1 MFNLIKLAKWHCWT
15 HLLFNFAFMWDNAKL
30 AGHNQGLK
38 KSISMFTF
46 LTCLSN
52 HLIPSTFSVARRVE
66 SSEDF
71 SVAYFIPSIPISRK
85 QWLREWL
92 TQTKVM
98 LCSFLRDFSKLRISI
113 ELISSTFIILETNQ
127 RNRRQRLRGKVSWRW
142 LKLRWSCTSCSF
154 PQQIASALVIE
165 CILRD
170 NFVLSLIA
178 PLLALYIS
186 SVSCLKHFYLLWL
199 DSKSVASLSL

>member
-1 MFNLIKLAKWHCWT
+1 MTLLT

-52 HLIPSTFSVARRVE
+52 PLIPSTFSVARRVE

-85 QWLREWL
+85 Q
-92 TQTKVM
+92 
-98 LCSFLRDFSKLRISI
+98 
-113 ELISSTFIILETNQ
+113 
-127 RNRRQRLRGKVSWRW
+127 
-142 LKLRWSCTSCSF
+142 
-154 PQQIASALVIE
+154 
-165 CILRD
+165 
-170 NFVLSLIA
+170 
-178 PLLALYIS
+178 
-186 SVSCLKHFYLLWL
+186 
-199 DSKSVASLSL
+199 

>member
-92 TQTKVM
+92 TQTKVIV
-98 LCSFLRDFSKLRISI
+98 CFFLRDFSKLRISI
-113 ELISSTFIILETNQ
+113 ELISSTLIILETNQ
-127 RNRRQRLRGKVSWRW
+127 RNRRQRARGKVSWRW
-142 LKLRWSCTSCSF
+142 LKLRWSCTRLCVPSANCECACHRMYSTRQF
-154 PQQIASALVIE
+154 CVKLNYASIGS
-165 CILRD
+165 I
-170 NFVLSLIA
+170 
-178 PLLALYIS
+178 
-186 SVSCLKHFYLLWL
+186 YLLREL
-199 DSKSVASLSL
+199 FKALLLVMIRF